1 MSMSFTAQERT
12 ALLACKGVGPKVIE
26 RLEQMGFSAL
36 AQLRE
41 ASVDDI
47 VAQGRRS
54 SDQRA
59 GKTVLRQKL
68 LLAMLS
74 RWQKQ
79 YLRENKGPEN
89 PARCGYIL

>member
-47 VAQGRRS
+47 VARGGARRINVLEKQS
-54 SDQRA
+54 S
-59 GKTVLRQKL
+59 GK
-68 LLAMLS
+68 S
-74 RWQKQ
+74 
-79 YLRENKGPEN
+79 
-89 PARCGYIL
+89 C